1 MVLESLASKYA
12 EAIQKLASILEK
24 EGFAPLQRINII
36 GGGSRNKLL
45 NRLTAARTG
54 LEVVAGPVEATAMGN
69 ILCQMMAAGDIA
81 DIAAA
86 RDIVRRSV

>member
-1 MVLESLASKYA
+1 MVLESLAKKYA
-12 EAIQKLASILEK
+12 EAIRNLNAILRE

-45 NRLTAARTG
+45 NRLTAQRTG
-54 LEVVAGPVEATAMGN
+54 LEVMAGPVEATAMGN

-81 DIAAA
+81 DAAAA
-86 RDIVRRSV
+86 RAIVRRSM